1 MRARSTRERSGL
13 RIGVLIAALA
23 MGVFNSSLADA
34 QTNTRGPKVKL
45 KENDGRESETYLYK
59 ESWALVIGVSNYEH
73 WTDLPGVE
81 KDVERVRSVL
91 EKHGFKIQYLL
102 NPTRQEF
109 KSTIDEF
116 INVRGL
122 DFENRLVIYFAGH
135 GVTLRGPDNREEGYL
150 VMRDTPLSE
159 PDETSFIQK
168 AAPIGWMERYAK
180 DIKSKHALFVF
191 DSCFSG
197 KLFEEM
203 RRRGDPSTADLIKP
217 VRQFITAGTANQR
230 VPDKSI
236 FCDYFVRAVD
246 GDADSNNDGLVTG
259 TELGEY
265 LKRRVMEDSRRSQT
279 PQTPMTGKIADP
291 KLNQGDFVFALPG
304 RVSKVLEATPS
315 RDNPDAADAR
325 GELRDRGIGTDVT
338 SVKNA
343 LMAVDVDVLK
353 LLSGASVSPS
363 VIEEA
368 FRQKAG
374 ADNASVA
381 RRFFENSKRSP
392 DAIKWFDS
400 ALASGVNP
408 NLTVL
413 SDYYE
418 REGVLLEALRAA
430 NVPAIKALL
439 ERGASPH
446 AYQNLFLT
454 RYPLTRFL
462 YPLRY
467 IADDDRLS
475 LEEKQDLIRA
485 FIKAG
490 VVVPKVIDPG
500 SSGWPSVMYE
510 AKNLRDED
518 ARKLSMNLP
527 PSRPF
532 CEQQDNTI
540 CKQAGDDWCSTIAKI
555 PSKLAFDFA
564 KGGSSSPV
572 YDVTLLHLLNIE
584 GNKAYFLGLTRHIT
598 YDYVLVEVS
607 KDASSWTVLRYMPP
621 EAGMG
626 LCKKD
631 SDGYQSDYC
640 WRRIPIRRVAGT
652 DEMRFEDWGL
662 SWRLGREDCSSLYP
676 KDTVKK

>member
-1 MRARSTRERSGL
+1 MRRSITQDGGGL
-13 RIGVLIAALA
+13 RIVPLIAALA
-23 MGVFNSSLADA
+23 MGALINSFAEA

-45 KENDGRESETYLYK
+45 KENDGRENETYLYK

-73 WTDLPGVE
+73 WPELPGVE
-81 KDVERVRSVL
+81 KDVERVRNAL

-109 KSTIDEF
+109 KTAIDDF
-116 INVRGL
+116 INARGL

-135 GVTLRGPDNREEGYL
+135 GVTLKGPDNREEGYL
-150 VMRDTPLSE
+150 VMRDSPSTE
-159 PDETSFIQK
+159 PDETKFIQK

-180 DIKSKHALFVF
+180 DIKSKHVLFVF

-197 KLFEEM
+197 KLFEEI
-203 RRRGDPSTADLIKP
+203 RRRGEPSTGELIKP

-236 FCDYFVRAVD
+236 FCDYFVRALD
-246 GDADSNNDGLVTG
+246 GDADSNNDGLMTG
-259 TELGEY
+259 TELGDY
-265 LKRRVMEDSRRSQT
+265 LKRRVTEDSRRSQT
-279 PQTPMTGKIADP
+279 PQTPMVGKIADP
-291 KLNQGDFVFALPG
+291 KLNQGDFVFSSPG
-304 RVSKVLEATPS
+304 RASKVLEVTPS
-315 RDNPDAADAR
+315 GDDGRVADAR
-325 GELRDRGIGTDVT
+325 GELRDRGIGIDVT

-343 LMAVDVDVLK
+343 LMSVDVDVLK
-353 LLSGASVSPS
+353 LLSAASLPRT

-374 ADNASVA
+374 ADNATVA
-381 RRFFENSKRSP
+381 RRFFENSSKSP
-392 DAIKWFDS
+392 EAIKWFDS
-400 ALASGVNP
+400 ALAGGVNP

-413 SDYYE
+413 SDYYD
-418 REGVLLEALRAA
+418 REGILLEALRAG
-430 NVPAIKALL
+430 NVPAIKSLL
-439 ERGASPH
+439 DRGASPH

-454 RYPLTRFL
+454 SYSLTRFL
-462 YPLRY
+462 YPLRF
-467 IADDDRLS
+467 IASDDRLS
-475 LEEKQDLIRA
+475 LEEKQDLTKA

-500 SSGWPSVMYE
+500 ASGWPSVMYE

-518 ARKLSMNLP
+518 APKLSMDLP
-527 PSRPF
+527 PSQPF
-532 CEQQDNTI
+532 CGQQENAI
-540 CKQAGDDWCSTIAKI
+540 CKHAGGDWCSAIATMPNKVR
-555 PSKLAFDFA
+555 FDFS
-564 KGGSSSPV
+564 KSSSSPV

-584 GNKAYFLGLTRHIT
+584 GNKAWFLGLTRYIT
-598 YDYVLVEVS
+598 YEYVLVEVS

-631 SDGYQSDYC
+631 SDGHQSEYC
-640 WRRIPIRRVAGT
+640 WRRLSIRRVAGT